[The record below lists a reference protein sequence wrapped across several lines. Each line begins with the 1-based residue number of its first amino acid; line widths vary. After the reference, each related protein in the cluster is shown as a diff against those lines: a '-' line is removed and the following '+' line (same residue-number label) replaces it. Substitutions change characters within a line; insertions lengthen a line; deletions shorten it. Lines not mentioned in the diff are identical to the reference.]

1 MSIIDSI
8 RRFFERNSD
17 RTLDTDSDRIDA
29 MTAARGFDHLDDRTE
44 GGSIPPN
51 YLPTGVD
58 EGRPKK

>member
-1 MSIIDSI
+1 M
-8 RRFFERNSD
+8 FERIKAWWGRRSEAE
-17 RTLDTDSDRIDA
+17 RDTADARIDT
-29 MTAARGFDHLDDRTE
+29 MTAARGYDHLQQSE

>member
-1 MSIIDSI
+1 M
-8 RRFFERNSD
+8 
-17 RTLDTDSDRIDA
+17 LDRIQRWWRRRSEPVADGKGA
-29 MTAARGFDHLDDRTE
+29 FDSRVDNMTAARGDDAVRGGE